1 MCFRRCTYAADALA
15 RCPGVG
21 RYCPNRLTW
30 LANIPPISA
39 STSCRINPPRA
50 LGRVTPAKLLALVRT
65 LIICG
70 LMISTRSKC
79 EGIAINPEC
88 KHFGYVIHDVAR
100 LLKRHF
106 DAESQR
112 HDLTLPQWRVI
123 AQLSH
128 ADGVSQV
135 ALAGLIETDPMTV
148 SGVVERLATKGLVI
162 RVADPDDSRAKIVKI
177 TDKARAMVSEMKH

>member
-1 MCFRRCTYAADALA
+1 
-15 RCPGVG
+15 
-21 RYCPNRLTW
+21 
-30 LANIPPISA
+30 
-39 STSCRINPPRA
+39 
-50 LGRVTPAKLLALVRT
+50 
-65 LIICG
+65 
-70 LMISTRSKC
+70 MISTRSKC
-79 EGIAINPEC
+79 EGIAINPES

-106 DAESQR
+106 DAEAQR

-148 SGVVERLATKGLVI
+148 SGVVERLETKGLVI

-177 TDKARAMVSEMKH
+177 TDKARALVSEMKLLAQEVYSEAFDGILESDRQTALRVLTQMSANLSRQRAAGKEELV